1 MKKHH
6 TISLILLALLLAVG
20 FTILTHNFPFPGKTS
35 DDFSLITGSSQTYT
49 PEEIQDAADAVLHYF
64 KGFSGATMTKLQYV
78 AFQRRG
84 QLGGERRH
92 GARHPFCLR
101 LHHRRSPQ
109 QEQPESQQHL
119 SGVELVCC
127 PVRRRTLEGCKP
139 RTGVTF
145 PFFWRRPPAQRP
157 ERTSLSA
164 SIAPCKIFH
173 KFSHLVSQIAPLN
186 RFIVEHT
193 RKDGAFYDKPIS
205 RKTNAVIRN
214 DRSGG
219 DGIFS

>member
-35 DDFSLITGSSQTYT
+35 DDFSLITGCGRRGPALLQRLFRGHH
-49 PEEIQDAADAVLHYF
+49 DKVAVCCL
-64 KGFSGATMTKLQYV
+64 
-78 AFQRRG
+78 FQRRG